1 MPDPKREVER
11 LIEDGLIRYGAGD
24 LAGALAAWERALIQD
39 PHNLQAVGYV
49 DYVRRVVDL
58 VTSPTR
64 DELVAP
70 FGLGHGDAPEYQIDL
85 LPEPPDDHPILRTGA
100 LEDGWPISQDDDL
113 DTVERL
119 YSEPPGTLDLE
130 LDESDEARA
139 VLAQS
144 QRRTRDFGEIRTAEE
159 APIQDPLS
167 DSVDLE
173 AFDGPEQELS
183 SGFLASVTPGFGGQ
197 QDSTP
202 GFADDGQG
210 NATGLR
216 QPQLGFVQ
224 PRRPT
229 TERAAKLPAE
239 PPPRPLVATVARG
252 RAPEQSQA
260 AAAPRASAVSPSA
273 SSPSASSP
281 SVNDRETLEVPDP
294 ADAYD
299 NFEMAPFIEELPPT
313 TEHEVPARPR
323 PDTFTRN
330 LGLAGR
336 YVPRDDN
343 PANKFGEESP
353 TRELPR
359 HGTEDEHTQAWRTPP
374 AQAVK
379 VDDLEALAAEIQPLI
394 ERGAPAEESREARL
408 RRRIS
413 TLVEL
418 ATKWSQVGEARK
430 AAAAADLAL
439 AEEPDSA
446 TAQKLIHRNRDA
458 LTSIF
463 QAYLGS
469 LERRPALTRSFDE
482 LAQTALGA
490 RAAFL
495 LSRIDGNLTF
505 DEILDVSGMPR
516 LEAYRYLCQL
526 LMRGILSSE

>member
-1 MPDPKREVER
+1 MADPKREVER

-39 PHNLQAVGYV
+39 PYNLQATGYV

-85 LPEPPDDHPILRTGA
+85 LPEPPDDHPVQRTGA

-119 YSEPPGTLDLE
+119 YSEPPGTLDLDLE
-130 LDESDEARA
+130 DSDEAHA

-159 APIQDPLS
+159 SPIQDPLA

-224 PRRPT
+224 ARRPT
-229 TERAAKLPAE
+229 AERAAPAA
-239 PPPRPLVATVARG
+239 PPPRPLVATVARARVPASPAG
-252 RAPEQSQA
+252 VALPGL
-260 AAAPRASAVSPSA
+260 PRVAT
-273 SSPSASSP
+273 P

-323 PDTFTRN
+323 PDTSTRN

-336 YVPRDDN
+336 YVPLDDN

-359 HGTEDEHTQAWRTPP
+359 HGTEDEHTQAWRSPP
-374 AQAVK
+374 ALAIK
-379 VDDLEALAAEIQPLI
+379 ADDLETLVAEIQPLLD
-394 ERGAPAEESREARL
+394 RDAPAGESREARL
-408 RRRIS
+408 RRRIGA
-413 TLVEL
+413 LVEL
-418 ATKWSQVGEARK
+418 ATKWSQAGEARK

-439 AEEPDSA
+439 GEEPDSA

-469 LERRPALTRSFDE
+469 LERRPALTRSFDD

-495 LSRIDGNLTF
+495 LSRIDGNLTY

-526 LMRGILSSE
+526 LMRGILASE

>member
-1 MPDPKREVER
+1 MPDPKREVDR

-39 PHNLQAVGYV
+39 PHNLQAIGYV
-49 DYVRRVVDL
+49 DYVRKVVDL
-58 VTSPTR
+58 VASPTR

-85 LPEPPDDHPILRTGA
+85 QPEPPDDDPIQRAGA
-100 LEDGWPISQDDDL
+100 LEDGWPIAQDDDL

-119 YSEPPGTLDLE
+119 YSEPPGTLDLDFE
-130 LDESDEARA
+130 ESEDARA
-139 VLAQS
+139 VMAQS
-144 QRRTRDFGEIRTAEE
+144 QKRTRDFAEIRTADE
-159 APIQDPLS
+159 APMS

-183 SGFLASVTPGFGGQ
+183 AGFLASVTPGFGSQ
-197 QDSTP
+197 QDATP
-202 GFADDGQG
+202 GFADDSQG

-229 TERAAKLPAE
+229 LERVGKAPDE
-239 PPPRPLVATVARG
+239 PPPRPLAATLARS
-252 RAPEQSQA
+252 RLAAEPAAVPARPKPAPA
-260 AAAPRASAVSPSA
+260 AE
-273 SSPSASSP
+273 P
-281 SVNDRETLEVPDP
+281 SVDERETLEVPDP

-313 TEHEVPARPR
+313 TELEVPPRPR

-336 YVPRDDN
+336 YVPREDN

-374 AQAVK
+374 GGPAAK
-379 VDDLEALAAEIQPLI
+379 AAKADDLESLAAEIQPLLD
-394 ERGAPAEESREARL
+394 RGAPAQESREARL
-408 RRRIS
+408 RRRIGA
-413 TLVEL
+413 LVEL
-418 ATKWSQVGEARK
+418 ATKWSQAGEARK

-458 LTSIF
+458 LTAIF

-495 LSRIDGNLTF
+495 LSRVDGNLTY

-526 LMRGILSSE
+526 LMRGILSTE